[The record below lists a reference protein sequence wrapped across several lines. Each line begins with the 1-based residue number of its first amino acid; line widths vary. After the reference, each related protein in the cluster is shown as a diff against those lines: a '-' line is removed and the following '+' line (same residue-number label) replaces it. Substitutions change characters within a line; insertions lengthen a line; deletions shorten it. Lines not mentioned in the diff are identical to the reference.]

1 VGEWVSGGWGDRE
14 VEWEGG
20 GAKGRTNVRAT

>member
-1 VGEWVSGGWGDRE
+1 VIFAASATEGLYE

-20 GAKGRTNVRAT
+20 GASSRVPSN